1 MIGFHNIIF
10 NCVKNKVKHF
20 IYASTSSVY
29 GMNKKMPFKES
40 DNVDHPIQLYAAT
53 KRSNELIAHAYSHLY
68 KLPSTGLRF
77 FTVYG
82 PWGRPDMAL
91 FKFTKNIISGKKIEV
106 FNYGNHIR
114 DFTYI
119 DDIVHSIY
127 LLIKKIPKK
136 DKHIKVKP
144 NNSIAPFQIYNIG
157 NSKPVQLMN
166 YIKEIEKCTK
176 KKAKIKF
183 KVLQKGD
190 VQKTYA
196 DSKLLFK
203 RINFKPK
210 VTIQYGI
217 SEFIKW
223 YKGFYKI

>member
-1 MIGFHNIIF
+1 
-10 NCVKNKVKHF
+10 
-20 IYASTSSVY
+20 
-29 GMNKKMPFKES
+29 
-40 DNVDHPIQLYAAT
+40 
-53 KRSNELIAHAYSHLY
+53 
-68 KLPSTGLRF
+68 
-77 FTVYG
+77 
-82 PWGRPDMAL
+82 
-91 FKFTKNIISGKKIEV
+91 
-106 FNYGNHIR
+106 
-114 DFTYI
+114 
-119 DDIVHSIY
+119 
-127 LLIKKIPKK
+127 
-136 DKHIKVKP
+136 
-144 NNSIAPFQIYNIG
+144 
-157 NSKPVQLMN
+157 MN

-196 DSKLLFK
+196 DIKLLFK

>member
-1 MIGFHNIIF
+1 M
-10 NCVKNKVKHF
+10 
-20 IYASTSSVY
+20 Y
-29 GMNKKMPFKES
+29 
-40 DNVDHPIQLYAAT
+40 
-53 KRSNELIAHAYSHLY
+53 
-68 KLPSTGLRF
+68 
-77 FTVYG
+77 
-82 PWGRPDMAL
+82 
-91 FKFTKNIISGKKIEV
+91 
-106 FNYGNHIR
+106 
-114 DFTYI
+114 
-119 DDIVHSIY
+119 
-127 LLIKKIPKK
+127 
-136 DKHIKVKP
+136 
-144 NNSIAPFQIYNIG
+144 
-157 NSKPVQLMN
+157 
-166 YIKEIEKCTK
+166 K